1 MKSSPH
7 TKIREVFGKL
17 NEKPRIEASR
27 LGRKC
32 KNKTVI
38 RPVKV
43 TLSRATAEQKILQ
56 KARSLRNMDK
66 FKDVFLSP
74 DRTAEQRAQQKL
86 LVQELKE
93 KTLAM
98 PGKKY
103 FITEGKVCCADR

>member
-1 MKSSPH
+1 M
-7 TKIREVFGKL
+7 FGKL
-17 NEKPRIEASR
+17 NEKPRVEAST
-27 LGRKC
+27 LGRIC
-32 KNKTVI
+32 TNKTVI

-43 TLSRATAEQKILQ
+43 TLSSATAVQQILQ
-56 KARSLRNMDK
+56 KSRNLRNMDK

-103 FITEGKVCCADR
+103 FI

>member
-1 MKSSPH
+1 
-7 TKIREVFGKL
+7 
-17 NEKPRIEASR
+17 
-27 LGRKC
+27 
-32 KNKTVI
+32 
-38 RPVKV
+38 
-43 TLSRATAEQKILQ
+43 
-56 KARSLRNMDK
+56 MDK

-103 FITEGKVCCADR
+103 FI